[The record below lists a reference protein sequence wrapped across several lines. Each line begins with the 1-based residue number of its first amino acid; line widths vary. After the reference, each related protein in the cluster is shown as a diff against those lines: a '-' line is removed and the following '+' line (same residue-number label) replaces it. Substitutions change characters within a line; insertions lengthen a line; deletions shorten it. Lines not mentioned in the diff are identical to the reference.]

1 MFDCD
6 QCDKT
11 YQWKDSLVSH
21 NINIHAS
28 NALLTKKRKYLDE
41 SESNEPYPP
50 LERSNNDGW
59 KLKQVP
65 GFAREESLQ
74 RSDAVPDHNTVS
86 RRNIFGHQAL
96 ATRSQPFKF
105 KHPFCMMVAGP
116 SQSGKTQW
124 VVRLLKER
132 RERIEPPVDGVLLL
146 SLARKLR

>member
-1 MFDCD
+1 MYS
-6 QCDKT
+6 CDKCSKLFSR
-11 YQWKDSLVSH
+11 KDSLTRHESTVHGVTSVG
-21 NINIHAS
+21 
-28 NALLTKKRKYLDE
+28 KRKYLDE

-86 RRNIFGHQAL
+86 RRNMFGHQAL
-96 ATRSQPFKF
+96 APRSQPFKF

-116 SQSGKTQW
+116 SRSG
-124 VVRLLKER
+124 
-132 RERIEPPVDGVLLL
+132 
-146 SLARKLR
+146 